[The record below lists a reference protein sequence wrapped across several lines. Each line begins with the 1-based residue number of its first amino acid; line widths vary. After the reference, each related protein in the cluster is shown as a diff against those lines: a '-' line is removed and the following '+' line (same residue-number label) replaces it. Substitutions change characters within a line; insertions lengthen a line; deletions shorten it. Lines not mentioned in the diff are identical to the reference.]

1 MLPRLKARASEDH
14 WKWVLSAI
22 ADCARGDVMG
32 DAQQHL
38 DDSLRRGRKSWLRA
52 AHGPGGESSTP
63 SQAIMLKLSPEGEG
77 FNPPKRGQ

>member
-1 MLPRLKARASEDH
+1 
-14 WKWVLSAI
+14 
-22 ADCARGDVMG
+22 MG

-38 DDSLRRGRKSWLRA
+38 DDSLRRGRKSWLRT
-52 AHGPGGESSTP
+52 AHGPGGESSTS